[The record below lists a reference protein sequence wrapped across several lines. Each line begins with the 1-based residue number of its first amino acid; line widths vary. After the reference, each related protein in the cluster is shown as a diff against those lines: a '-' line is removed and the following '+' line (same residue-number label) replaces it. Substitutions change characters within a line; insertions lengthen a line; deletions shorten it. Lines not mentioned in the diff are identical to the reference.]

1 MANFVMLNQEQ
12 HADIKVIDER
22 SQVYGDNVMYAMT
35 FPFEFRNVQG
45 SYPIFFQ
52 KNAETG
58 AFFPVA
64 LFGFQEAE
72 NLFLDDS
79 GWNAAYIPLM
89 IRRQPFLIGFQED
102 STAKDKKKAVITID
116 MDSPRVNTEKGNALF
131 EHGGMTEYLSQMNAN
146 LEMINAAHEHNEKFF
161 NAIMELELIEQFT
174 LDVPLKDGSTNQL
187 LGLYTINEDKVQEL
201 SGEQMQQLNS
211 QGFLMPIFMVMASHS
226 CLRTLVD
233 RKNEQTV

>member
-79 GWNAAYIPLM
+79 GWNAAYIPPHD
-89 IRRQPFLIGFQED
+89 QT
-102 STAKDKKKAVITID
+102 SA
-116 MDSPRVNTEKGNALF
+116 
-131 EHGGMTEYLSQMNAN
+131 
-146 LEMINAAHEHNEKFF
+146 FF
-161 NAIMELELIEQFT
+161 NWISRRLH
-174 LDVPLKDGSTNQL
+174 
-187 LGLYTINEDKVQEL
+187 
-201 SGEQMQQLNS
+201 GE
-211 QGFLMPIFMVMASHS
+211 G
-226 CLRTLVD
+226 
-233 RKNEQTV
+233 

>member
-1 MANFVMLNQEQ
+1 
-12 HADIKVIDER
+12 
-22 SQVYGDNVMYAMT
+22 
-35 FPFEFRNVQG
+35 
-45 SYPIFFQ
+45 
-52 KNAETG
+52 
-58 AFFPVA
+58 
-64 LFGFQEAE
+64 
-72 NLFLDDS
+72 
-79 GWNAAYIPLM
+79 M

-146 LEMINAAHEHNEKFF
+146 LEMINAAHEHNEKFI